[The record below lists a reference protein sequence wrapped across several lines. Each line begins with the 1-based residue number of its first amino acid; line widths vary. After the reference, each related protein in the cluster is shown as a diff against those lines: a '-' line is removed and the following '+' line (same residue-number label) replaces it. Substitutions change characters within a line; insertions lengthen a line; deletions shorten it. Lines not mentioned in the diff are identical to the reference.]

1 MLSQKGQQL
10 NRSFTFVIIDD
21 DQNTVLKTKA
31 IAESFQ
37 NFSCVG
43 TATTYEDGM
52 DCVLEKNPSLIFLEV
67 NPENASSNLSLGF
80 INELYRYFP
89 VVPKII
95 ITSRSNESAF
105 EAIKHGVYDYLIKPV
120 DQKELRKTIARLN
133 RDFNSVAPIV
143 SDMPSESKT
152 VYDEAENNDVFEKE
166 ESTDQEHVIIE
177 PNDFLTHETQELE
190 EKLDVIPLHSNENS
204 SVTFSDGH
212 SKEKPLIICVKSYG
226 DYRYINA
233 KDICYLQ
240 ADNNSTDIHLAS
252 GEMITA
258 FKTLKHFEGVLKYP
272 FIRIH
277 NSYIVNIDFVSR
289 IHTGNAVC
297 HIKETT
303 TKLPFSKSY
312 KENIDAVINT
322 IASGNYLEI

>member
-1 MLSQKGQQL
+1 M
-10 NRSFTFVIIDD
+10 NRNFTFVIIDD
-21 DQNTVLKTKA
+21 NPETVLKTKA

-43 TATTYEDGM
+43 TATNYEDGM
-52 DCVLEKNPSLIFLEV
+52 DCVLEKNPAFIFLEV
-67 NPENASSNLSLGF
+67 NPENKDSNLSMGF

-89 VVPKII
+89 VIPKVI

-120 DQKELRKTIARLN
+120 EQKEFRKTIARLN
-133 RDFNSVAPIV
+133 RDFNAVSPIV
-143 SDMPSESKT
+143 SAISLEKEEPIE
-152 VYDEAENNDVFEKE
+152 ELEEPIFEKE
-166 ESTDQEHVIIE
+166 ENHDHVIIE
-177 PNDFLTHETQELE
+177 PNEILNSETSEME
-190 EKLDVIPLHSNENS
+190 EKLDVIPLNADEKSNS
-204 SVTFSDGH
+204 DVTFTNVN
-212 SKEKPLIICVKSYG
+212 SKDKPLTICVKSYG

-233 KDICYLQ
+233 NDVCYLQ

-258 FKTLKHFEGVLKYP
+258 FKTLKHFESVLKYP
-272 FIRIH
+272 FVRIH
-277 NSYIVNIDFVSR
+277 NSYIVNIDYVSR

-297 HIKETT
+297 HIKDTT

-312 KENIDAVINT
+312 KENIDAIINT

>member
-1 MLSQKGQQL
+1 M
-10 NRSFTFVIIDD
+10 NRNFTFVIIDD
-21 DQNTVLKTKA
+21 NQDTVLKTKA

-52 DCVLEKNPSLIFLEV
+52 DCVLEKNPSFIFLEV
-67 NPENASSNLSLGF
+67 NPENKDSNLSLGF

-89 VVPKII
+89 VIPKVI
-95 ITSRSNESAF
+95 ITSRDSESAF
-105 EAIKHGVYDYLIKPV
+105 AAIKHGVYDYLIKPV
-120 DQKELRKTIARLN
+120 EQKEFRKTIARLN
-133 RDFNSVAPIV
+133 RDLNAVSPIV
-143 SDMPSESKT
+143 SAISSEKPIENEPEN
-152 VYDEAENNDVFEKE
+152 EAPDFNE
-166 ESTDQEHVIIE
+166 EDTDHVIIE
-177 PNDFLTHETQELE
+177 PNEFLNNESADLE
-190 EKLDVIPLHSNENS
+190 EKLDVIPLNTDDSKNS
-204 SVTFSDGH
+204 DVTFSNVN
-212 SKEKPLIICVKSYG
+212 SKEKPLTICVKSYG

-233 KDICYLQ
+233 NDVCYLQ

-258 FKTLKHFEGVLKYP
+258 FKTLKHFESVLKYP
-272 FIRIH
+272 FVRIH
-277 NSYIVNIDFVSR
+277 NSYIVNIDYVSR

-297 HIKETT
+297 HIKDTT

-312 KENIDAVINT
+312 KENIDAIINT

>member
-1 MLSQKGQQL
+1 MDR
-10 NRSFTFVIIDD
+10 NFTFVIIDD
-21 DQNTVLKTKA
+21 NQDTVLKTKA

-43 TATTYEDGM
+43 TAANYEDGM
-52 DCVLEKNPSLIFLEV
+52 DCVLEKNPVFIFLEV
-67 NPENASSNLSLGF
+67 NPENKDSNLSLGF

-89 VVPKII
+89 VIPKVI
-95 ITSRSNESAF
+95 ITSRNSDSAF

-120 DQKELRKTIARLN
+120 EQKEFRKTIARLN
-133 RDFNSVAPIV
+133 RDLNAVSPIV
-143 SDMPSESKT
+143 SAINSVKEVESKIT
-152 VYDEAENNDVFEKE
+152 ESISNSDNE
-166 ESTDQEHVIIE
+166 ETTDHVIIE
-177 PNDFLTHETQELE
+177 PSEIVSDEATELE
-190 EKLDVIPLHSNENS
+190 EKLEVIPLNTEEKNNS
-204 SVTFSDGH
+204 DVTFSNVNSND
-212 SKEKPLIICVKSYG
+212 KPLTICVKSYG

-233 KDICYLQ
+233 NDVCYLQ

-258 FKTLKHFEGVLKYP
+258 FKTLKHFESVLKYP
-272 FIRIH
+272 FVRIH
-277 NSYIVNIDFVSR
+277 NSYIVNIDYVSR

-297 HIKETT
+297 HIKDTT

-312 KENIDAVINT
+312 KENIDAIINT

>member
-1 MLSQKGQQL
+1 M
-10 NRSFTFVIIDD
+10 NRNFTFVIIDD
-21 DQNTVLKTKA
+21 NPDTVLKTKA

-43 TATTYEDGM
+43 TAMNYEDGI
-52 DCVLEKNPSLIFLEV
+52 DCVLEKNPAFIFLEV
-67 NPENASSNLSLGF
+67 NPENKESNLSLGF

-89 VVPKII
+89 VIPKVI
-95 ITSRSNESAF
+95 ITSHSNESAF

-120 DQKELRKTIARLN
+120 EQKEFRKTIARLN
-133 RDFNSVAPIV
+133 RDFNAVSPIV
-143 SDMPSESKT
+143 SAIISEK
-152 VYDEAENNDVFEKE
+152 EATIEENEEPAFEQEENND
-166 ESTDQEHVIIE
+166 HVIIE
-177 PNDFLTHETQELE
+177 PNEILNSETSEME
-190 EKLDVIPLHSNENS
+190 EKLDVIPLNADEKTNS
-204 SVTFSDGH
+204 DVTFANVN
-212 SKEKPLIICVKSYG
+212 SKDKPLTICVKSYG

-233 KDICYLQ
+233 NDVCYLQ

-258 FKTLKHFEGVLKYP
+258 FKTLKHFESVLKYP
-272 FIRIH
+272 FVRIH
-277 NSYIVNIDFVSR
+277 NSYIVNIDYVSR

-297 HIKETT
+297 HIKDTT

-312 KENIDAVINT
+312 KENIDAIINT

>member
-1 MLSQKGQQL
+1 M
-10 NRSFTFVIIDD
+10 NRNFTFVIVDD
-21 DQNTVLKTKA
+21 NQDTVLKTKA

-43 TATTYEDGM
+43 TATNYEDGM

-67 NPENASSNLSLGF
+67 NPENKDSNLSLGF

-89 VVPKII
+89 VIPKVI
-95 ITSRSNESAF
+95 ITSRDSQSAF
-105 EAIKHGVYDYLIKPV
+105 DAIKHGVYDYLIKPV
-120 DQKELRKTIARLN
+120 EQKEFRKTIARLN
-133 RDFNSVAPIV
+133 RDLNAVSPIV
-143 SDMPSESKT
+143 SALSSEK
-152 VYDEAENNDVFEKE
+152 AIENEPKNETSDSDNPED
-166 ESTDQEHVIIE
+166 TNHVIIE
-177 PNDFLTHETQELE
+177 PNEFLNNESAELE
-190 EKLDVIPLHSNENS
+190 EKLDVIPLNAREDKNS
-204 SVTFSDGH
+204 DVTFSNVN
-212 SKEKPLIICVKSYG
+212 SKEKPLTICVKSYG

-233 KDICYLQ
+233 NDVCYLQ

-258 FKTLKHFEGVLKYP
+258 FKTLKHFESVLKYP
-272 FIRIH
+272 FVRIH
-277 NSYIVNIDFVSR
+277 NSYIVNIDYVSR

-297 HIKETT
+297 HIKDTT

-312 KENIDAVINT
+312 KENIDAIINT

>member
-1 MLSQKGQQL
+1 M
-10 NRSFTFVIIDD
+10 NRNFTFVIIDD
-21 DQNTVLKTKA
+21 NPEMVLKTKA

-43 TATTYEDGM
+43 TATNYEDGM
-52 DCVLEKNPSLIFLEV
+52 DCVLEKNPAFIFLEV
-67 NPENASSNLSLGF
+67 NPENKNSNLSMGF

-89 VVPKII
+89 VIPKVI
-95 ITSRSNESAF
+95 ITSHSNESAF

-120 DQKELRKTIARLN
+120 EQKEFRKTIARLN
-133 RDFNSVAPIV
+133 RDFNAVSPIV
-143 SDMPSESKT
+143 SAITSEKLAT
-152 VYDEAENNDVFEKE
+152 IEEIEEPIFVQEENND
-166 ESTDQEHVIIE
+166 HVIIE
-177 PNDFLTHETQELE
+177 PNEILNSETSEME
-190 EKLDVIPLHSNENS
+190 EKLDVIPLNADEKSNS
-204 SVTFSDGH
+204 DVTFTNVN
-212 SKEKPLIICVKSYG
+212 SKDKPLTICVKSYG

-233 KDICYLQ
+233 NDVCYLQ

-258 FKTLKHFEGVLKYP
+258 FKTLKHFESVLKYP
-272 FIRIH
+272 FVRIH
-277 NSYIVNIDFVSR
+277 NSYIVNIDYVSR

-297 HIKETT
+297 HIKDTT

-312 KENIDAVINT
+312 KENIDAIINT

>member
-1 MLSQKGQQL
+1 MSR
-10 NRSFTFVIIDD
+10 NFTFVIIDD
-21 DQNTVLKTKA
+21 NPQTVLKTKA

-43 TATTYEDGM
+43 TATNYEDGM
-52 DCVLEKNPSLIFLEV
+52 DCVLEKNPAFIFLEV
-67 NPENASSNLSLGF
+67 NPENKESNLSMGF

-89 VVPKII
+89 VIPKVI
-95 ITSRSNESAF
+95 ITSHSNELAF

-120 DQKELRKTIARLN
+120 EQKEFRKTIARLN
-133 RDFNSVAPIV
+133 RDFNAVSPIV
-143 SDMPSESKT
+143 SAISSEKEVIIEEIEEPIFET
-152 VYDEAENNDVFEKE
+152 EQNND
-166 ESTDQEHVIIE
+166 HVIIE
-177 PNDFLTHETQELE
+177 PNELLNSESSEME
-190 EKLDVIPLHSNENS
+190 EKLDVIPLNANEKSNS
-204 SVTFSDGH
+204 DVTFTNVNSND
-212 SKEKPLIICVKSYG
+212 KPLTICVKSYG

-233 KDICYLQ
+233 NDVCYLQ

-258 FKTLKHFEGVLKYP
+258 FKTLKHFESVLKYP
-272 FIRIH
+272 FVRIH
-277 NSYIVNIDFVSR
+277 NSYIVNIDYVSR

-297 HIKETT
+297 HIKDTT

-312 KENIDAVINT
+312 KENIDAIINT

>member
-1 MLSQKGQQL
+1 L
-10 NRSFTFVIIDD
+10 NRNFTFVIIDD
-21 DQNTVLKTKA
+21 NPDTVLKTKA

-43 TATTYEDGM
+43 TAMNYEDGM
-52 DCVLEKNPSLIFLEV
+52 DCILEKNPAFIFLEV
-67 NPENASSNLSLGF
+67 NPENKESNLSMGF

-89 VVPKII
+89 VIPKVI
-95 ITSRSNESAF
+95 ITSHSNESAF

-120 DQKELRKTIARLN
+120 EQKEFRKTIARLN
-133 RDFNSVAPIV
+133 RDFNAVSPIV
-143 SDMPSESKT
+143 SAISLEKEVVIEEVEEPIFNAE
-152 VYDEAENNDVFEKE
+152 ENND
-166 ESTDQEHVIIE
+166 HVIIE
-177 PNDFLTHETQELE
+177 PNEFLNNETPEME
-190 EKLDVIPLHSNENS
+190 EKLDVIPLNADEKNNS
-204 SVTFSDGH
+204 DVTFTNVN
-212 SKEKPLIICVKSYG
+212 SKDKPLTICVKSYG

-233 KDICYLQ
+233 NDVCYLQ

-258 FKTLKHFEGVLKYP
+258 FKTLKHFESVLKYP
-272 FIRIH
+272 FVRIH
-277 NSYIVNIDFVSR
+277 NSYIVNIDYVSR

-297 HIKETT
+297 HIKDTT

-312 KENIDAVINT
+312 KENIDAIINT

>member
-1 MLSQKGQQL
+1 M
-10 NRSFTFVIIDD
+10 NRNFTFVIIDD
-21 DQNTVLKTKA
+21 NPETVLKTKA

-43 TATTYEDGM
+43 TATNYEDGM
-52 DCVLEKNPSLIFLEV
+52 DCVLEKNPAFIFLEV
-67 NPENASSNLSLGF
+67 NPENKESNLSLGF

-89 VVPKII
+89 VIPKVI
-95 ITSRSNESAF
+95 ITSHNNESAF

-120 DQKELRKTIARLN
+120 EQKEFRKTIARLN
-133 RDFNSVAPIV
+133 RDFNAVSPIV
-143 SDMPSESKT
+143 SDIISEK
-152 VYDEAENNDVFEKE
+152 EATIEEIEEPAFQQEENND
-166 ESTDQEHVIIE
+166 HVIIE
-177 PNDFLTHETQELE
+177 PNELLNSETSEME
-190 EKLDVIPLHSNENS
+190 EKLDVIPLNADEKTNS
-204 SVTFSDGH
+204 DVTFTNVN
-212 SKEKPLIICVKSYG
+212 SKDKPLTICVKSYG

-233 KDICYLQ
+233 NDVCYLQ

-258 FKTLKHFEGVLKYP
+258 FKTLKHFESVLKYP
-272 FIRIH
+272 FVRIH
-277 NSYIVNIDFVSR
+277 NSYIVNIDYVSR

-297 HIKETT
+297 HIKDTT

-312 KENIDAVINT
+312 KENIDAIINT

>member
-1 MLSQKGQQL
+1 MNK
-10 NRSFTFVIIDD
+10 NFTFVIIDD
-21 DQNTVLKTKA
+21 NQNTVLKTKA

-37 NFSCVG
+37 NFACVG
-43 TATTYEDGM
+43 TATNYEDGM

-67 NPENASSNLSLGF
+67 NPEDANSNLSLGF

-89 VVPKII
+89 VIPKII

-105 EAIKHGVYDYLIKPV
+105 EAIKHGVYDYLIKPL
-120 DQKELRKTIARLN
+120 DQKEFRKTIARLN
-133 RDFNSVAPIV
+133 RDFNSVSPIV
-143 SDMPSESKT
+143 SDITSESKSEQIEEK
-152 VYDEAENNDVFEKE
+152 YNDPFEKE
-166 ESTDQEHVIIE
+166 AIIDNEHVIIE
-177 PNDFLTHETQELE
+177 PNDFLNNETPELE
-190 EKLDVIPLHSNENS
+190 EKLDVLPLHSIDDS

-226 DYRYINA
+226 DYRYISAN
-233 KDICYLQ
+233 DICYLQ

-322 IASGNYLEI
+322 IASGNYIEI

>member
-1 MLSQKGQQL
+1 M
-10 NRSFTFVIIDD
+10 NRNFTFVIIDD
-21 DQNTVLKTKA
+21 NPETVLKTKA

-43 TATTYEDGM
+43 SATNYEDGM
-52 DCVLEKNPSLIFLEV
+52 DCVLEKNPAFIFLEV
-67 NPENASSNLSLGF
+67 NPENKDSNLSMGF

-89 VVPKII
+89 VIPKVI
-95 ITSRSNESAF
+95 ITSHSNESAF

-120 DQKELRKTIARLN
+120 EQKEFRKTIARLN
-133 RDFNSVAPIV
+133 RDFNAVSPIV
-143 SDMPSESKT
+143 SAISLEKEEPIE
-152 VYDEAENNDVFEKE
+152 ELEEPIFEKE
-166 ESTDQEHVIIE
+166 ENHDHVIIE
-177 PNDFLTHETQELE
+177 PNEILNSETSEME
-190 EKLDVIPLHSNENS
+190 EKLDVIPLNADEKSNS
-204 SVTFSDGH
+204 DVTFTNVN
-212 SKEKPLIICVKSYG
+212 SKDKPLTICVKSYG

-233 KDICYLQ
+233 NDVCYLQ

-258 FKTLKHFEGVLKYP
+258 FKTLKHFESVLKYP
-272 FIRIH
+272 FVRIH
-277 NSYIVNIDFVSR
+277 NSYIVNIDYVSR

-297 HIKETT
+297 HIKDTT

-312 KENIDAVINT
+312 KENIDAIINT

>member
-1 MLSQKGQQL
+1 M
-10 NRSFTFVIIDD
+10 NRNFTFVIIDD
-21 DQNTVLKTKA
+21 NPETVLKTKA

-43 TATTYEDGM
+43 SAMNYEDGM
-52 DCVLEKNPSLIFLEV
+52 DCVLEKNPAFIFLEV
-67 NPENASSNLSLGF
+67 NPENKESNLSMGF

-89 VVPKII
+89 VIPKVI
-95 ITSRSNESAF
+95 ITSHSNESAF

-120 DQKELRKTIARLN
+120 EQKEFRKTIARLN
-133 RDFNSVAPIV
+133 RDFNAVSPIV
-143 SDMPSESKT
+143 SAISSEQLAT
-152 VYDEAENNDVFEKE
+152 VEEIEEPIFEQEEKND
-166 ESTDQEHVIIE
+166 HVIIE
-177 PNDFLTHETQELE
+177 PNEILNSEASELE
-190 EKLDVIPLHSNENS
+190 EKLDVIPLNTDEKSNS
-204 SVTFSDGH
+204 DVTFTNVN
-212 SKEKPLIICVKSYG
+212 SKDKPLTICVKSYG

-233 KDICYLQ
+233 NDVCYLQ

-258 FKTLKHFEGVLKYP
+258 FKTLKHFESVLKYP
-272 FIRIH
+272 FVRIH
-277 NSYIVNIDFVSR
+277 NSYIVNIDYVSR

-297 HIKETT
+297 HIKDTT

-312 KENIDAVINT
+312 KENIDAIINT

>member
-1 MLSQKGQQL
+1 M
-10 NRSFTFVIIDD
+10 NRNFTFVIIDD
-21 DQNTVLKTKA
+21 NPETVLKTKA

-43 TATTYEDGM
+43 SAMNYEDGM
-52 DCVLEKNPSLIFLEV
+52 DCVLEKNPAFIFLEV
-67 NPENASSNLSLGF
+67 NPENKDSNLSMGF

-89 VVPKII
+89 VIPKVI
-95 ITSRSNESAF
+95 ITSHSNESAF

-120 DQKELRKTIARLN
+120 EQKEFRKTIARLN
-133 RDFNSVAPIV
+133 RDFNAVSPIV
-143 SDMPSESKT
+143 SAISSEKEIIVEEIEET
-152 VYDEAENNDVFEKE
+152 VFEQE
-166 ESTDQEHVIIE
+166 ENSDHVIIE
-177 PNDFLTHETQELE
+177 PNEILKSESSEME
-190 EKLDVIPLHSNENS
+190 EKLDVIPLNTDEKSNS
-204 SVTFSDGH
+204 DVTFTNVN
-212 SKEKPLIICVKSYG
+212 SKDKPLTICVKSYG

-233 KDICYLQ
+233 NDVCYLQ

-258 FKTLKHFEGVLKYP
+258 FKTLKHFESVLKYP
-272 FIRIH
+272 FVRIH
-277 NSYIVNIDFVSR
+277 NSYIVNIDYVSR

-297 HIKETT
+297 HIKDTT

-312 KENIDAVINT
+312 KENIDAIINT

>member
-1 MLSQKGQQL
+1 M
-10 NRSFTFVIIDD
+10 NRNFTFVIIDD
-21 DQNTVLKTKA
+21 NPETVLKTKA

-43 TATTYEDGM
+43 SATNYEDGM
-52 DCVLEKNPSLIFLEV
+52 DCVLEKNPAFIFLEV
-67 NPENASSNLSLGF
+67 NPENKDSNLSMGF

-89 VVPKII
+89 VIPKVI

-120 DQKELRKTIARLN
+120 EQKEFRKTIARLN
-133 RDFNSVAPIV
+133 RDFNAVSPIV
-143 SDMPSESKT
+143 SAISLEKEVVIEEVEEPIFNNED
-152 VYDEAENNDVFEKE
+152 NND
-166 ESTDQEHVIIE
+166 HVIIE
-177 PNDFLTHETQELE
+177 PNEFLNNETSEME
-190 EKLDVIPLHSNENS
+190 EKLDVIPLNADDKNNS
-204 SVTFSDGH
+204 DVTFTNVN
-212 SKEKPLIICVKSYG
+212 SKDKPLTICVKSYG

-233 KDICYLQ
+233 NDVCYLQ

-258 FKTLKHFEGVLKYP
+258 FKTLKHFESVLKYP
-272 FIRIH
+272 FVRIH
-277 NSYIVNIDFVSR
+277 NSYIVNIDYVSR

-297 HIKETT
+297 HIKDTT

-312 KENIDAVINT
+312 KENIDAIINT

>member
-1 MLSQKGQQL
+1 
-10 NRSFTFVIIDD
+10 
-21 DQNTVLKTKA
+21 LKTKA

-43 TATTYEDGM
+43 TATNYEDGM
-52 DCVLEKNPSLIFLEV
+52 DCILEKNPGFIFLEV
-67 NPENASSNLSLGF
+67 NPENKDSNLSLGF

-89 VVPKII
+89 VIPKII
-95 ITSRSNESAF
+95 ITSHNNESAF

-120 DQKELRKTIARLN
+120 EQKEFRKTIARLN
-133 RDFNSVAPIV
+133 RDFNAIAPIV
-143 SDMPSESKT
+143 SDIITSNIITSSNKNTDDYEIE
-152 VYDEAENNDVFEKE
+152 DQ
-166 ESTDQEHVIIE
+166 STDEHVLIE
-177 PNDFLTHETQELE
+177 PNEFLANSDQELE
-190 EKLDVIPLHSNENS
+190 EKLDVINLNAQEDKTSD
-204 SVTFSDGH
+204 VTFTNVN
-212 SKEKPLIICVKSYG
+212 SKDKPLTICVKSYG

-233 KDICYLQ
+233 KDVCYLQ
-240 ADNNSTDIHLAS
+240 ADNNSTDIHLVS

-272 FIRIH
+272 FVRIH
-277 NSYIVNIDFVSR
+277 NSYIVNIDYVSR

-297 HIKETT
+297 HIKDTT

-312 KENIDAVINT
+312 KENIDAIINT